1 LNPLKQLAGQTA
13 IYGLPTILGRL
24 LNYLLVPLYTYRF
37 VTSEYGVVTEMYAYV
52 SLFAVILTYGME
64 TAFFRYSQTEDDKG
78 KVYGTSVLS
87 LIITSAVFITI
98 SMIFARPVASRMG
111 YAEHTEYIR
120 WFVLVLAFDALSAI
134 PFARLRELNKAGQFA
149 LIKSINIVINLGL
162 NLFFILL
169 CPYLLKSSGN
179 GFILKLIHFVYNPEV
194 GVGYIFISN
203 LIASG
208 VTLLLLLPVILD
220 IKLTFNKPLWKRMIK
235 YALPIMV
242 FGMAGIVNETFDRI
256 LLKHLLPGSDMKYNM
271 SQLGIY
277 GACYKISI
285 LMTLFIQTFKYAA
298 EPFFFNQ
305 SKNTN
310 AKLLY
315 AQVMKYFVMVCCFIF
330 LAVMMYI
337 DVVMFFVGREY
348 RVGQPVVPILLLA
361 NLFLGV
367 FYNLSI
373 WYKLTGQT
381 IWGAYIS
388 IFGAILTLILN
399 FWLVPIIG
407 YMGAAWA
414 TFICYGSMMVASY
427 IVGQKY
433 YPINYNVKKLLGFF
447 GLSILFYFVSILMH
461 FENRILHLTIN
472 TLILLLYVFI
482 LFMIEKPKRL
492 FAGKS

>member
-24 LNYLLVPLYTYRF
+24 LNYLLVPLYTYQF
-37 VTSEYGVVTEMYAYV
+37 ATSEYGVVTEMYAYV

-235 YALPIMV
+235 YALPIMI

-337 DVVMFFVGREY
+337 DVVMLFVGREY

-472 TLILLLYVFI
+472 TFILLLYVFI

-492 FAGKS
+492 FVGKS

>member
-1 LNPLKQLAGQTA
+1 MNPLKQLAGQTA

-24 LNYLLVPLYTYRF
+24 LNYLLVPLYTYQF
-37 VTSEYGVVTEMYAYV
+37 ATSEYGVVTEMYAYV

-87 LIITSAVFITI
+87 LIITSVVFITI

-235 YALPIMV
+235 YALPIMI

-337 DVVMFFVGREY
+337 DVVMLFVGREY

-388 IFGAILTLILN
+388 IFGAVLTLILN

-407 YMGAAWA
+407 YMGAAWT

-447 GLSILFYFVSILMH
+447 GLSILFYFLSILVH

-472 TLILLLYVFI
+472 TFILLLYVFI

-492 FAGKS
+492 FVGKP

>member
-24 LNYLLVPLYTYRF
+24 LNYLLVPLYTYQF

-87 LIITSAVFITI
+87 LLISSAVFITI

-134 PFARLRELNKAGQFA
+134 PFARLRERNKAGQFA

-169 CPYLLKSSGN
+169 CPYFLKSSGN
-179 GFILKLIHFVYNPEV
+179 GFIVKLIHFVYNPEV

-235 YALPIMV
+235 YALPIMI

-337 DVVMFFVGREY
+337 DVVMLFVGREY

-388 IFGAILTLILN
+388 IFGAVLTLILN

-461 FENRILHLTIN
+461 FENRIIHLTIN
-472 TLILLLYVFI
+472 TLILFLYVFI
-482 LFMIEKPKRL
+482 LFIIERPKKL

>member
-24 LNYLLVPLYTYRF
+24 LNYLLVPLYTYQF
-37 VTSEYGVVTEMYAYV
+37 ATSEYGVVTEMYAYV

-179 GFILKLIHFVYNPEV
+179 GFILTLIHFVYNPEV

-235 YALPIMV
+235 YALPIMI

-388 IFGAILTLILN
+388 IFGAVLTLILN

-414 TFICYGSMMVASY
+414 TFICYGFMMVASY

-461 FENRILHLTIN
+461 FENHILHLTIN
-472 TLILLLYVFI
+472 TFILLLYVFI

-492 FAGKS
+492 FVGKS

>member
-1 LNPLKQLAGQTA
+1 MNPLKQLAGQTA

-24 LNYLLVPLYTYRF
+24 LNYLLVPLYTYQF
-37 VTSEYGVVTEMYAYV
+37 ATSEYGVVTEMYAYV

-98 SMIFARPVASRMG
+98 SIIFARPVASRMG

-149 LIKSINIVINLGL
+149 LIKSVNIVINLGL

-235 YALPIMV
+235 YALPIMI

-461 FENRILHLTIN
+461 FENHILHLTIN

-492 FAGKS
+492 FVGKS

>member
-1 LNPLKQLAGQTA
+1 MNPLKQLAGQTA

-24 LNYLLVPLYTYRF
+24 LNYLLVPLYTYQF
-37 VTSEYGVVTEMYAYV
+37 ATSEYGVVTEMYAYV

-235 YALPIMV
+235 YALPIMI

-337 DVVMFFVGREY
+337 DVVMLFVGREY

-472 TLILLLYVFI
+472 TFILLLYVFI

-492 FAGKS
+492 FVGKS

>member
-24 LNYLLVPLYTYRF
+24 LNYLLVPLYTYQF
-37 VTSEYGVVTEMYAYV
+37 ATSEYGVVTEMYAYV

-98 SMIFARPVASRMG
+98 SMIFAHPVASRMG

-179 GFILKLIHFVYNPEV
+179 GFIIKLIHFVYNPEV

-235 YALPIMV
+235 YALPIMI

-337 DVVMFFVGREY
+337 DVVMLFVGREY

-388 IFGAILTLILN
+388 IFGAVLTLILN

-447 GLSILFYFVSILMH
+447 GLSILFYFVSVLMH
-461 FENRILHLTIN
+461 FENRIIHLTIN
-472 TLILLLYVFI
+472 TLILFLYVFI
-482 LFMIEKPKRL
+482 LFIIEKPKKL